1 MPMALLVRGLKV
13 GSCVLPRP
21 LASSGGSCPEIDGR
35 LKFITARLAFPN
47 MSNAALAH
55 MLRPCRSYDSLAAS
69 CASRQ
74 FADGTGFGMGI
85 GIEHVILPVRSLLC
99 GGFVNMS

>member
-1 MPMALLVRGLKV
+1 MRSTISIQNLCSRCKINYCLEQVAACIASPQMP
-13 GSCVLPRP
+13 
-21 LASSGGSCPEIDGR
+21 D
-35 LKFITARLAFPN
+35 
-47 MSNAALAH
+47 AALAH
-55 MLRPCRSYDSLAAS
+55 MLRPCRSYDSLAAL